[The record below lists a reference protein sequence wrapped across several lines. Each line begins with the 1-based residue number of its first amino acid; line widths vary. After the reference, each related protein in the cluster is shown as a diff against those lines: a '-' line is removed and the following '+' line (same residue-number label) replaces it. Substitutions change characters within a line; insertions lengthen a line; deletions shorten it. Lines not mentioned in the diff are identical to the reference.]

1 MDFPG
6 AKEFVINKLEKELK
20 PTLYYHNFQ
29 HTLDVVNS
37 VATLATMERVNGEE
51 LMILRTAALYHDTG
65 FLWQYDN
72 NEAIACDFARVTLP
86 GFGYDKSSI
95 EKVTRLI
102 LETKVPQHP
111 TSLLSQI
118 ICDADLDYIG
128 REDFFITALR
138 LHREWSENSARK
150 ITFKEWYLNQLNFVK
165 QHEYF
170 TFSAKSLR
178 NNRKKKNLAQIRELL
193 NLLET
198 SVNNKKKPIY
208 SM

>member
-20 PTLYYHNFQ
+20 PALYYHNFQ

-37 VATLATMERVNGEE
+37 VTTLATMEKVNGED

-65 FLWQYDN
+65 FLWQYNN
-72 NEAIACDFARVTLP
+72 NEAIASEFARITLP
-86 GFGYDKSSI
+86 GFGYDRPSI
-95 EKVTRLI
+95 EKVSKLI

-111 TSLLSQI
+111 TSLLSKI
-118 ICDADLDYIG
+118 LCDADLDYIG

-138 LHREWSENSARK
+138 LHREWSENSDRK
-150 ITFKEWYLNQLNFVK
+150 ITFKEWYLKQLQFVK
-165 QHEYF
+165 HHHYF
-170 TFSAKSLR
+170 TLSARTLR
-178 NNRKKKNLAQIRELL
+178 NNRKKKNLSQIRELL

-198 SVNNKKKPIY
+198 SVNNKKMPIY
-208 SM
+208 SA